1 MNSYKNGARCVVMCL
16 LCVLVIAMPAYAY
29 IDPNAAGLL
38 SQIITP
44 MLVAAA
50 AGYAFFRK
58 QIGAMFAGISRRFRR
73 RADV

>member
-1 MNSYKNGARCVVMCL
+1 MKARRNIPIVLIVCVV
-16 LCVLVIAMPAYAY
+16 CVLFITIPAYGY

-44 MLVAAA
+44 LIVAAA

-58 QIGAMFAGISRRFRR
+58 QVSAVFSSVSRRLRR